1 MRADLGQLAEAR
13 KAWERAREMDPDAL
27 EPKLGLAELAL
38 AEKNPDEA
46 IALVEGVLEANPSE
60 ATAGR
65 LLAQAYLLRGETEQA
80 EQQLRAVLRKNP
92 EGADAANDLA
102 WLLANEGREL
112 DLALQLAASAS
123 RLAPEAQILDTLGWV
138 QYQRGEIDTAIA
150 TYEGLIEIWPRFPT
164 ARYHLGLALV
174 RKGDLDRAGEMFEA
188 ALSAGDFPEADA
200 ARSELAALQS
210 RREP

>member
-1 MRADLGQLAEAR
+1 MRVDLGELAEAR
-13 KAWERAREMDPDAL
+13 KAWERAREADPEAF
-27 EPKLGLAELAL
+27 EPKMGLAELAL
-38 AEKNPDEA
+38 ADKNPDEA
-46 IALVEGVLEANPSE
+46 IALIEEVLEGNPSS

-65 LLAQAYLLRGETEQA
+65 LLAQAYMLRGDTVQA
-80 EQQLRAVLRKNP
+80 EQQLRAVLRKHP
-92 EGADAANDLA
+92 EGADVANDLA
-102 WLLANEGREL
+102 WLLASEGREL

-138 QYQRGEIDTAIA
+138 QFQRGEIDTAIA
-150 TYEGLIEIWPRFPT
+150 TFEGLIEIWPHFPT

-174 RKGDLDRAGEMFEA
+174 QKGDLDRAGEMFEA

-210 RREP
+210 HREP